1 MHHYFTNNNKMTT
14 LDTIELIYKAFQEN
28 PNRLTYSTSKLQ
40 KQFNASKEQ
49 IFLAK
54 QLYRKNQKDFTVAQ
68 AMIFDEGIFGYDSI
82 TKEDYI
88 WVGDSHKTCFNIP
101 SSKLFE
107 TLTGEKEETYRS
119 KSMSEILTDMNED
132 EQWEV
137 KQKWVKGKEGSQLL
151 VKKDND
157 KDLETLRQQILSDIK
172 TYAPKYKSS
181 KKKVDNGNLLVISL
195 GDIHIGKLSVKSET
209 GEDYNVDIAIN
220 RVLKGVEGL
229 LQKASGFNIDTVLL
243 IIGNDVLHT
252 DTLDRKTTNKT
263 SQDTDGMWH
272 ENFIKAKNLYV
283 EVIER
288 LMSLGNVYVQFNDSN
303 HDRMSGFFLAQTVEA
318 WFRNSDIVFDVDMR
332 PRKYFQYGQ
341 NLIGTTHGE
350 SKESELPL
358 LMAVECAE
366 GWGETSK
373 RYWYCHHIHH
383 KKSKEYMGVCVEY
396 LRSPSGTDAWHSR
409 NGYLSNKALEAFVHD
424 YEQGQVC
431 RFTEYV

>member
-1 MHHYFTNNNKMTT
+1 MTT
-14 LDTIELIYKAFQEN
+14 QDTIELLYEAFREN
-28 PNRLTYSTSKLQ
+28 PTRLTYSTKTLC
-40 KQFNASKEQ
+40 KQFAAEETEVKQ
-49 IFLAK
+49 AK
-54 QLYRKNQKDFTVAQ
+54 KLYRLNPNDFTVAQ
-68 AMIFDEGIFGYDSI
+68 ALDTDLVYDSI
-82 TKEDYI
+82 PASD
-88 WVGDSHKTCFNIP
+88 
-101 SSKLFE
+101 LFD
-107 TLTGEKEETYRS
+107 TLTGKKGFNPKENIKIKRGRHSRPYYNEEKLMTET
-119 KSMSEILTDMNED
+119 LTDMNE
-132 EQWEV
+132 EEHWEV
-137 KQKWVKGKEGSQLL
+137 KQKWVKGKEGSQLM

-172 TYAPKYKSS
+172 TYAPKYKAS
-181 KKKVDNGNLLVISL
+181 KKKVDKGNLLVISL
-195 GDIHIGKLSVKSET
+195 GDIHLGKLSVKSET

-220 RVLKGVEGL
+220 RVLNGVEGL
-229 LQKASGFNIDTVLL
+229 IQKASGFNIDTVLL
-243 IIGNDVLHT
+243 IIGNDILHT

-263 SQDTDGMWH
+263 PQDTDGMWH

-303 HDRMSGFFLAQTVEA
+303 HDRMGGFFLAQTIEA
-318 WFRNSDIVFDVDMR
+318 WFRNSDIVFDVNMR

-358 LMAVECAE
+358 LMAVECVE

>member
-1 MHHYFTNNNKMTT
+1 MTT
-14 LDTIELIYKAFQEN
+14 LDTIELLYQAFQQNPKRLKRSTDSLCKQFAAN
-28 PNRLTYSTSKLQ
+28 PNEVIKART
-40 KQFNASKEQ
+40 
-49 IFLAK
+49 
-54 QLYRKNQKDFTVAQ
+54 LYRLQPNDFTVAQ
-68 AMIFDEGIFGYDSI
+68 ALDTDLVHDSI
-82 TKEDYI
+82 PTRD
-88 WVGDSHKTCFNIP
+88 
-101 SSKLFE
+101 LFE
-107 TLTGEKEETYRS
+107 VLTGTKDFRVNKLRERRFPIVGEEAKPNY
-119 KSMSEILTDMNED
+119 EIDSTE
-132 EQWEV
+132 WEV

-172 TYAPKYKSS
+172 TYAPKYKAS
-181 KKKVDNGNLLVISL
+181 KKKVDKGNLLVISL
-195 GDIHIGKLSVKSET
+195 GDIHLGKLSVKSET

-220 RVLKGVEGL
+220 RVLNGVEGL
-229 LQKASGFNIDTVLL
+229 IQKASGFSVDTVLL
-243 IIGNDVLHT
+243 IIGNDILHT

-263 SQDTDGMWH
+263 PQDTDGMWH

-303 HDRMSGFFLAQTVEA
+303 HDRMGGFFLAQTVEA

-358 LMAVECAE
+358 LMAVECVE